1 MKTWLSLLSRRRLR
15 PNRLFSEWQ
24 ATVILIFLC
33 AAGAAAQE
41 TASLVVYSRLALVRE
56 TRDLRIGADGTAT
69 LRELPMGIQAESLY
83 LDDPDGKRPAI
94 LNSRLKRPQAGLAQ
108 ILKQNTGAEIV
119 LYSKILNRIQGT
131 LVAATGGKLY
141 LRVGDRTLRVLSA
154 DDVVAYD
161 VRYGDYRYR
170 SRPEIVLRFRDLAS
184 TTKRFRLHYLT
195 DGLSWHAHYIALLR
209 RDQERLTLS
218 GQFVINN
225 RTDRTF
231 EKARLTLVAGD
242 VNLSRAPVEPVYRAM
257 EKALAAPAPQV
268 ERIKEFEYYVYRVPF
283 SVSLDRSEQQQ
294 IPFLPPKRIPFK
306 KHYIYEPRIS
316 KTDVL
321 VRLELTNDSKLFG
334 EPLPAGNVQLY
345 QEQADGRLFIGEDR
359 IRHTPVGERVWL
371 QLGRVFDIKAERE
384 KVAQSRVGPKSR
396 SEVYAIRMRNH
407 KDRAVTVRVVERFSG
422 NWSISQSS
430 LPVAK
435 KTADRVEW
443 QVDVPAG
450 QSTEL
455 RYTVLFQW

>member
-1 MKTWLSLLSRRRLR
+1 MKTWLSLPSRRRLR
-15 PNRLFSEWQ
+15 PNRFLSEWQ

-41 TASLVVYSRLALVRE
+41 TPSLVVYSRLALVRE
-56 TRDLRIGADGTAT
+56 TLDLHIGADGTAT
-69 LRELPMGIQAESLY
+69 LRELPAGIQAESLY
-83 LDDPDGKRPAI
+83 LDYPDGKRPTI
-94 LNSRLKRPQAGLAQ
+94 LSSRLQRPQAGLSQ

-119 LYSKILNRIQGT
+119 LYSKTLNRIQGT
-131 LVAATGGKLY
+131 LVTATGGKLY
-141 LRVGDRTLRVLSA
+141 LRIGDRTLRVLSA

-161 VRYGDYRYR
+161 VRDGDYRYR
-170 SRPEIVLRFRDLAS
+170 SRPEIVIRFQELAS
-184 TTKRFRLHYLT
+184 TTKRLRLNYLT
-195 DGLSWHAHYIALLR
+195 DGLSWHAHYIALLS

-225 RTDRTF
+225 RTDRAF

-242 VNLSRAPVEPVYRAM
+242 VNLSRAPIEPVYRAM
-257 EKALAAPAPQV
+257 EKAMAAPAAQV
-268 ERIKEFEYYVYRVPF
+268 ERTRGFEYYVYRVPF
-283 SVSLDRSEQQQ
+283 SVSLGRNEQQQ
-294 IPFLPPKRIPFK
+294 IPFLPPKRIPFE
-306 KHYIYEPRIS
+306 KHYIYEPRVS

-321 VRLELTNDSKLFG
+321 VRLELTNDLKLFG

-371 QLGRVFDIKAERE
+371 RLGRAFDIKAERE

-396 SEVYAIRMRNH
+396 SEVYAIRLRNH
-407 KDRAVTVRVVERFSG
+407 KDRAVTVRVVEHFSG
-422 NWSISQSS
+422 SWSISQSG

-435 KTADRVEW
+435 KTADRAEW
-443 QVDVPAG
+443 QVDIPAG
-450 QSTEL
+450 QSAEL
-455 RYTVLFQW
+455 HYTVLFQW